1 MKDASIF
8 TVPPDFMVR
17 SDCSAPQ
24 CLQNTIVMFTL
35 IYYLLQN
42 LQLSLFPNWQPANY

>member
-8 TVPPDFMVR
+8 TDAPDFMER
-17 SDCSAPQ
+17 SDCSAPR
-24 CLQNTIVMFTL
+24 CLQNPIVMFTL

-42 LQLSLFPNWQPANY
+42 LQLSFLPNWQPANY